1 MYVRACGVQ
10 EPEMDAGFKLM
21 CVAGSV
27 ATAESTLNTIVPL
40 TSAVCIPEQESEE
53 ASWLPASRQRDR
65 RRLLS
70 VHCDWSPMGTP
81 YDSYMADLSVT
92 Y

>member
-1 MYVRACGVQ
+1 MYVWACGVQ

-40 TSAVCIPEQESEE
+40 TSAVCIAE
-53 ASWLPASRQRDR
+53 
-65 RRLLS
+65 
-70 VHCDWSPMGTP
+70 
-81 YDSYMADLSVT
+81 
-92 Y
+92 